1 MTSDNILVLLI
12 LGAAVAL
19 FVWDKLRVDVVA
31 LMVLV
36 SLVLTG
42 LVDTGDAFAGFANP
56 AVVSV
61 WGVFIVS
68 GAVAQAGVGDL
79 IAQQMMHWA
88 GGSPRKLLIGIML
101 ASGLISSFMNNVGA
115 VALLLPA
122 VIAVGRQMRISP
134 SKLLMPLAY
143 SALLGGNMTL
153 IGTPPNILAS
163 GLLKTAGFTSFSMF
177 SFTPTGLLV
186 LGAGVLYMI
195 FIGQRLLPDHP
206 PTGELADDYALN
218 HYIIEVRV
226 AEQSPLVGKHLWE
239 TNFGQQFDLQI
250 VQVRHWQGLEAPTTE
265 RPIQAGDV
273 LTILG
278 PLDKIISVSQSH
290 ILQPVREWKSGD
302 WHPSLETE
310 GLKLVEVTLN
320 RQSRFQGYT
329 LKKLDF
335 REKYSLSV
343 LAMRHSGQEIVEH
356 LGEVPVV
363 VGDVLLVQ
371 GTEDKI
377 ELLRRNP
384 NFVILDDAPIKTDE
398 KKLRKAPL
406 AVAILLLVI
415 GVVTAEWLDIATMM
429 VIGSLL
435 MVLTRV
441 INMDEAYRLI
451 DWQAVFLIAAM
462 LPLGTAMEDTG
473 TAALLANHI
482 VQWVGGW
489 GPLAVLAG
497 LSLFTALLTEVISNA
512 AATVLMVPIAIGAS
526 IGMGVDP
533 HGMVMATVIAASTS
547 FLTPVGHQANVIIYG
562 PGGYKFSDYARV
574 GAGLNL
580 VVWLIIVLFVPLF
593 WPF

>member
-1 MTSDNILVLLI
+1 MSSDNIVVLLI

-36 SLVLTG
+36 TLVLTG
-42 LVDTGDAFAGFANP
+42 LVKGADAFAGFSNP
-56 AVVSV
+56 AVVTV

-68 GAVAQAGVGDL
+68 GGVSQAGVGDL
-79 IAQQMMHWA
+79 IARRMMRWA
-88 GGSPRKLLIGIML
+88 GGSPRKLLVGIML

-122 VIAVGRQMRISP
+122 VIAVGRQLRISP
-134 SKLLMPLAY
+134 SKLLMPLAF
-143 SALLGGNMTL
+143 SALMGGNMTL

-163 GLLKTAGFTSFSMF
+163 GLLAKAGIEGFSMF
-177 SFTPTGLLV
+177 SFTPTGLIV
-186 LGAGVLYMI
+186 LGAGILYMV

-206 PTGELADDYALN
+206 PTGELADDYALH

-226 AEQSPLVGKHLWE
+226 AEQSPLVNQHLWE
-239 TNFGQQFDLQI
+239 TNFGQLYDLQI
-250 VQVRHWQGLEAPTTE
+250 VQVRHWEGVEPPTSE
-265 RPIQAGDV
+265 RPIHSGDV

-278 PLDKIISVSQSH
+278 PLDKIIAVSQSH
-290 ILQPVREWKSGD
+290 VLQPVREWKSGD

-310 GLKLVEVTLN
+310 GLKLVEVTLK
-320 RQSRFQGYT
+320 RQSRFHGYT

-335 REKYSLSV
+335 REKYGLSV

-384 NFVILDDAPIKTDE
+384 NFVILDDAPMKVDE
-398 KKLRKAPL
+398 QRLRKAPL
-406 AVAILLLVI
+406 AVGILLLVMV
-415 GVVTAEWLDIATMM
+415 VVTAEWLDIATMM

-441 INMDEAYRLI
+441 IDMDEAYRMI

-462 LPLGTAMEDTG
+462 LPLGTAMEETG
-473 TAALLANHI
+473 TAALLAGYM
-482 VQWVGGW
+482 VQLVGGW

-497 LSLFTALLTEVISNA
+497 MALLTALLTEVISNA

-533 HGMVMATVIAASTS
+533 HALVMATVIAASTS

-580 VVWLIIVLFVPLF
+580 LILLVIVLFVPLF